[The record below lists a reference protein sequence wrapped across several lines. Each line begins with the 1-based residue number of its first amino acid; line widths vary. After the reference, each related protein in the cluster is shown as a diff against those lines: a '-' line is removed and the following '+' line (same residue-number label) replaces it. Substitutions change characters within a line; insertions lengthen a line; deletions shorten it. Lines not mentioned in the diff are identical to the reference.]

1 VTRGA
6 VRGPPVRRLAAGRPV
21 MGRLVMGRL
30 AAVLLGAACV
40 AWAAVPLPARGPAG
54 LALALAILGVTA
66 GALRLVLSAVPVPE
80 DSYLLP
86 APLRLWL
93 RFLELLRL
101 LPWEEGAV
109 IGVVWLE
116 VLHSSRPWHTAVLG
130 AALVAYLL
138 AAHLAESD
146 ASPRALRPQTRVLA
160 AGVVLLALG
169 AGAGMLPAISPG
181 AGSAL
186 LRLLAAVA
194 LITAGGLVLPYVARG
209 NP

>member
-1 VTRGA
+1 MSRG
-6 VRGPPVRRLAAGRPV
+6 VGLRLGAGRLTT
-21 MGRLVMGRL
+21 GRRVAARL

-40 AWAAVPLPARGPAG
+40 AWAAVPLPPRGPAG
-54 LALALAILGVTA
+54 LALALAILGAAA
-66 GALRLVLSAVPVPE
+66 GALRLALSAVPVPE
-80 DSYLLP
+80 ESYLLP

-93 RFLELLRL
+93 RFLETLRL

-116 VLHSSRPWHTAVLG
+116 VLHPSQPWHTAVLG
-130 AALVAYLL
+130 ATLVAYLL
-138 AAHLAESD
+138 ATHLAESD
-146 ASPRALRPQTRVLA
+146 ASPRALRPQRRVLA

-186 LRLLAAVA
+186 LRLLAAAA

-209 NP
+209 KAPADR